1 MRLIPIVLATLSLT
15 ACGGGSGGSSGD
27 GTIGTKTTEAVA
39 TGPVATA
46 TYDNDSAAVVI
57 DGNTQPDMFW
67 SGNITDDAVTVD
79 LGSLQSINQLNVYT
93 NNTGFSTT
101 QPNLVIEVSADAQSW
116 SRTADLTGGDVP
128 CSSLQLSGGTFRCT
142 FGSTQTIR
150 YARVRVTATENIG
163 LYQVYEVEA
172 VQ

>member
-101 QPNLVIEVSADAQSW
+101 Q
-116 SRTADLTGGDVP
+116 LTGGDVP
-128 CSSLQLSGGTFRCT
+128 CSSLQLSGGTYRCT
-142 FGSTQTIR
+142 FGSAQTIR